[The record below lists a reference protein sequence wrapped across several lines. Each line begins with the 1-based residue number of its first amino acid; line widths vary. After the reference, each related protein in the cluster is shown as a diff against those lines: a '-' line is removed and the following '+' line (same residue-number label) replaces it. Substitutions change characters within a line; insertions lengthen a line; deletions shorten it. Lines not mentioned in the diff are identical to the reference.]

1 MSAPR
6 SIPDRLQHIAW
17 PIVGVLAALTGIGL
31 TLLYSVAGGNWAPWA
46 SNQAIRFLAIL
57 PLMLAIAAL
66 DLRRLL
72 AVAYPALLACLLLLV
87 VVAVLGHTAGGA
99 QSWLNLGFIRLQPS
113 ELTKIALVLALARYY
128 HQLARVHVNDA
139 HRLIPALV
147 LVGVPTLVVLV
158 QPDLGTA
165 VLMLAASAAVMFLA
179 GLNKWWFIGSFG
191 AVAAAGPLAWPFL
204 LPHQKNRVLTFLN
217 PERDPLGAGY
227 HITQSKIAIGSG
239 GLLGK
244 GYLEGTQSHLKFLPE
259 IQTDFIFAVLV
270 EEWGWIGGVLLLA
283 LYGILIGW
291 SLWVAVTAQSQ
302 FGRLVAAG
310 LSATIFCYV
319 GVNMGMVTGLL
330 PVVGIPLP
338 MVSYGGSSMLTMMI
352 ATGLLLNIAL
362 NRDDPLSERTRP
374 A

>member
-1 MSAPR
+1 MSPPR

-31 TLLYSVAGGNWAPWA
+31 TLLFSVAGGSWTPWA
-46 SNQAIRFLAIL
+46 RPQGVRFLAIL
-57 PLMLAIAAL
+57 PVMLAIAAL
-66 DLRRLL
+66 DLRLL
-72 AVAYPALLACLLLLV
+72 FTLAYPALLGCLLLLLG
-87 VVAVLGHTAGGA
+87 VVALGYTAGGA
-99 QSWLNLGFIRLQPS
+99 QSWIDLGFIRLQPS

-128 HQLARVHVNDA
+128 HQLARVHVNDIY
-139 HRLIPALV
+139 RLAPALV
-147 LVGVPTLVVLV
+147 LVFVPTLVVLV

-179 GLNKWWFIGSFG
+179 GLNRWWFIGSIG
-191 AVAAAGPLAWPFL
+191 AVAAVGPLAWPFL
-204 LPHQKNRVLTFLN
+204 LPHQKNRVLTFLD

-239 GLLGK
+239 GLFGK

-259 IQTDFIFAVLV
+259 IHTDFIFSVLV
-270 EEWGWIGGVLLLA
+270 EEWGWAGGVVLLA
-283 LYGILIGW
+283 LYGVLIGW

-302 FGRLVAAG
+302 FGRLAAAG
-310 LSATIFCYV
+310 LSATIFSYV

-338 MVSYGGSSMLTMMI
+338 MVSWGGSSMLTMMI
-352 ATGLLLNIAL
+352 AIGLLLNIAL
-362 NRDDPLSERTRP
+362 NRDDPLNQDSRP
-374 A
+374 